1 MAGRRKYVNL
11 LAGQQSKKAME
22 KELFIVEGDSAGG
35 SAKQGRDRK
44 VQAILPLRGK
54 VLNTE
59 KTRMEEIFKN
69 EEINTLIYTIGAGVG
84 SDFNVKDINYG
95 KVIIMTEADD
105 DGAHIQCLLLTFFYR
120 YMKPLIEEGHLFIA
134 MPPLY
139 KVTSGSIDFC
149 NNDLLKLST
158 DEVARLGIFLAM
170 QYPTTI
176 EGVSNADMLRTAL
189 SIKENKQIN
198 LFKFITDLEKCYDE
212 LKFDKSTIHSSINEG
227 FSGGERKKNEIIQ
240 MNLLKP
246 KLIILDEIDSG
257 VDVDNLKVIAEN
269 IKKYKEENNASIL
282 IITHYPHILNYI
294 KPDYV
299 HIMNNGS
306 IVKTGDYSLALSIE
320 KNGYEASIM
329 KEI

>member
-1 MAGRRKYVNL
+1 MATLEIKNLHVAIEDKEILKGVNL
-11 LAGQQSKKAME
+11 
-22 KELFIVEGDSAGG
+22 V
-35 SAKQGRDRK
+35 
-44 VQAILPLRGK
+44 
-54 VLNTE
+54 
-59 KTRMEEIFKN
+59 
-69 EEINTLIYTIGAGVG
+69 INTNEIHAIMGPNGTGKSTLSAAIMGNPNYTVTEGEVLFDGQ
-84 SDFNVKDINYG
+84 NVLEME
-95 KVIIMTEADD
+95 V
-105 DGAHIQCLLLTFFYR
+105 
-120 YMKPLIEEGHLFIA
+120 
-134 MPPLY
+134 
-139 KVTSGSIDFC
+139 
-149 NNDLLKLST
+149 
-158 DEVARLGIFLAM
+158 DERARLGLFLAM
-170 QYPTTI
+170 QYPTSI

-198 LFKFITDLEKCYDE
+198 LFKFIMDLEKCYDE

>member
-1 MAGRRKYVNL
+1 MLEIKNL
-11 LAGQQSKKAME
+11 C
-22 KELFIVEGDSAGG
+22 V
-35 SAKQGRDRK
+35 
-44 VQAILPLRGK
+44 K
-54 VLNTE
+54 VLD
-59 KTRMEEIFKN
+59 KEILKN
-69 EEINTLIYTIGAGVG
+69 FNLNIRDGEIHAIMGPNGTGKSTL
-84 SDFNVKDINYG
+84 S
-95 KVIIMTEADD
+95 KVILRSDD
-105 DGAHIQCLLLTFFYR
+105 
-120 YMKPLIEEGHLFIA
+120 
-134 MPPLY
+134 Y

-170 QYPTTI
+170 QYPTSI

-198 LFKFITDLEKCYDE
+198 LFKFITDLEECYDE